1 MPDGPRTVLH
11 RVRQGPWGVW
21 IELTAS
27 AAVGVA
33 PPDRGERVADGVWL
47 DTAPVRTHPPSDRRG
62 KRLDTA
68 EAGWLRHGA
77 AVAAPAV
84 AARHP
89 GAHVLLTVDRVLF
102 PETDFQPEG
111 LAAAVLRWAEEEFA
125 LAPHPVDVTFDRDA
139 GRYVYAWPPARPHPA
154 SSPAGRAL
162 SAP

>member
-11 RVRQGPWGVW
+11 RVLRGPWGIR

-27 AAVGVA
+27 AAVGAA
-33 PPDRGERVADGVWL
+33 PPERGERVANGVWL
-47 DTAPVRTHPPSDRRG
+47 DTTPVRTHPPADRRG
-62 KRLDTA
+62 KRLDAA

-89 GAHVLLTVDRVLF
+89 GAHVLVTVDRVLF
-102 PETDFQPEG
+102 PEADFQPEG

-125 LAPHPVDVTFDRDA
+125 LPPHAVDVTFDRTA
-139 GRYVYAWPPARPHPA
+139 GRYAYTWPPARPDPA
-154 SSPAGRAL
+154 
-162 SAP
+162 